1 MEPSLVFM
9 SMQEK
14 CIRKQKH
21 LRMIMYAAMQMAVS
35 DTAGTGWIRQLA
47 WTVSMILQQ
56 VNVRQDLMHWK
67 NWSELIWIS
76 YM

>member
-1 MEPSLVFM
+1 
-9 SMQEK
+9 
-14 CIRKQKH
+14 
-21 LRMIMYAAMQMAVS
+21 MYAAMQMAVS
-35 DTAGTGWIRQLA
+35 DTAGTDWIRQLA